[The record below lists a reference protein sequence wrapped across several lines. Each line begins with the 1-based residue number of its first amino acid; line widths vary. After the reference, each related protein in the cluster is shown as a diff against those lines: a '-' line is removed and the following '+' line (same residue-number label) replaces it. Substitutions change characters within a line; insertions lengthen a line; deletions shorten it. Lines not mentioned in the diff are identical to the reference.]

1 MVSPCSRRDDEV
13 FATLDATV
21 LTKVGVSRHQA
32 VHQNTQNAMIIS
44 SGGDTAIKTSM
55 SESKDAPMRTVLHS
69 EKIPEDPL
77 DHFVS
82 QTHAHRIDTRL
93 LERFERLTGHQPHR
107 YLRRGI
113 VFCHRDLDA
122 ILDKYER
129 GLPFYLF
136 TGRGPSSESLHIG
149 HSIPF
154 EFARYLYAIVMYLP
168 SMD

>member
-1 MVSPCSRRDDEV
+1 MD
-13 FATLDATV
+13 
-21 LTKVGVSRHQA
+21 K
-32 VHQNTQNAMIIS
+32 NTHNAMVVS
-44 SGGDTAIKTSM
+44 SGGDKAVKSSM
-55 SESKDAPMRTVLHS
+55 SGSKDAPVRTVLHS
-69 EKIPEDPL
+69 ETIPEDPL
-77 DHFVS
+77 DHFVY

-93 LERFERLTGHQPHR
+93 LERFEMLTGHEPHR

-154 EFARYLYAIVMYLP
+154 EFARYIYAIVLYLP